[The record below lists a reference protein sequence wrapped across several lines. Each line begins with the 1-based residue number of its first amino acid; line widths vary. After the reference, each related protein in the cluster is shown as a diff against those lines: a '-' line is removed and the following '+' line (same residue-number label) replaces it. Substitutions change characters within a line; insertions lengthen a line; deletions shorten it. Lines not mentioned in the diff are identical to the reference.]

1 MSFDIMLVAI
11 VVGGLGL
18 SAAYVRAE
26 YIHWREQGAAL
37 RKRESALRELHAER
51 LSEQQTVSPLPSV
64 LQLQEFSTDEAANPD
79 GAASGRRGGTP
90 RTNSLRTY
98 PLFERRKR
106 ERQRARQ

>member
-1 MSFDIMLVAI
+1 MSFDIMLMAI

-26 YIHWREQGAAL
+26 YIHWRERGAAQ

-64 LQLQEFSTDEAANPD
+64 LQLQEFSTDEAANPE
-79 GAASGRRGGTP
+79 GAATGRREAA

-98 PLFERRKR
+98 PFERRKR
-106 ERQRARQ
+106 ERQRARH

>member
-1 MSFDIMLVAI
+1 MSFDIILVAI

-26 YIHWREQGAAL
+26 YIHWREQGAAQ

-64 LQLQEFSTDEAANPD
+64 LQLQEFSTDEAANPE
-79 GAASGRRGGTP
+79 GAATGRRGAA

-98 PLFERRKR
+98 PFERRKR

>member
-1 MSFDIMLVAI
+1 MSFDIMLIAI

-26 YIHWREQGAAL
+26 YIHWRERGAAQ

-64 LQLQEFSTDEAANPD
+64 LQLQEFSTDEAANPE
-79 GAASGRRGGTP
+79 GAATGRREAA

-98 PLFERRKR
+98 PFERRKR
-106 ERQRARQ
+106 ERQRARH